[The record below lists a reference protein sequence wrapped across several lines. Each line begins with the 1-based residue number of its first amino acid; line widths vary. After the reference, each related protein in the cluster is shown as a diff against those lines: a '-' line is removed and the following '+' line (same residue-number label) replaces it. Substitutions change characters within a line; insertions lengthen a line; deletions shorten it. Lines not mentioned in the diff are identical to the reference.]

1 MLGMLYYF
9 LGDFR
14 ESARLRQAALDLARG
29 NSDAEIHQM
38 WGSLADSLRQSGER
52 ERAIDAYRHAI
63 EIIERDFL
71 MGNATTGDKASRA
84 YYYTM
89 LLSLTPQP
97 MPRAIEESLERDLE
111 EALKSTTESYA
122 LLRLAQTGLMRG
134 NETLARAALDKATA
148 RCKCYLQYPDL
159 APLVRNAHE

>member
-1 MLGMLYYF
+1 KSFPGKHSSFPPRAGRAGGARDLYLKAQQVAPANYAGSEMLGMLYYF

-71 MGNATTGDKASRA
+71 
-84 YYYTM
+84 
-89 LLSLTPQP
+89 
-97 MPRAIEESLERDLE
+97 
-111 EALKSTTESYA
+111 
-122 LLRLAQTGLMRG
+122 
-134 NETLARAALDKATA
+134 
-148 RCKCYLQYPDL
+148 
-159 APLVRNAHE
+159 